1 MAIEP
6 ENSTERKKLADVL
19 EMMKRQDPTFRARE
33 NEETGQTL
41 ISGMGE
47 LHLEVIKHR
56 LLRDFN
62 LNVRVHKPRVS
73 YRETI
78 EHAVEVTGECHRA
91 SPAQSSRP
99 ALTSAWSLQR
109 SG

>member
-6 ENSTERKKLADVL
+6 ETTTERKKLADVL

-56 LLRDFN
+56 LLRDYK
-62 LNVRVHKPRVS
+62 LERPRPQAAGELS
-73 YRETI
+73 RDDR
-78 EHAVEVTGECHRA
+78 TGR
-91 SPAQSSRP
+91 SR
-99 ALTSAWSLQR
+99 
-109 SG
+109 